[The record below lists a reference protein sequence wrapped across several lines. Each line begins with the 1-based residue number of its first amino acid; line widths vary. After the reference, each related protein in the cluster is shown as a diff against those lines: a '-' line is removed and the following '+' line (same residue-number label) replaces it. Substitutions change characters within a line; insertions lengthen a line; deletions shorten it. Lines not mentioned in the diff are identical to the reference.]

1 VTIDEDV
8 LIPRIDRPDD
18 GQFFPTNNLLSSPYL
33 PPQGFDPE
41 QLWKFNALLTAQ
53 QVLLG
58 SEVTCPGDDNLDK
71 KVNQKNQKDI
81 CDWQFFATLSKG
93 GSGWYDLNFDGFT
106 DDEDLK
112 IIQQNLGANCLKKSR
127 VSQVTGKPPQ
137 P

>member
-18 GQFFPTNNLLSSPYL
+18 GQFF
-33 PPQGFDPE
+33 
-41 QLWKFNALLTAQ
+41 
-53 QVLLG
+53 
-58 SEVTCPGDDNLDK
+58 
-71 KVNQKNQKDI
+71 
-81 CDWQFFATLSKG
+81 ATLSKR